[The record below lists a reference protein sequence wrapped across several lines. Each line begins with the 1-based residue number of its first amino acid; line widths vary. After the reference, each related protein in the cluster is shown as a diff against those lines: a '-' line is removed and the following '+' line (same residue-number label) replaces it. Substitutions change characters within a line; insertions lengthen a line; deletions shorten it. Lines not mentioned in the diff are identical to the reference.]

1 MKGFCGGVGTQTLDA
16 GKGRE
21 KERKKERVV
30 ILRDG
35 VAKGPGDGFFK
46 SCRRLQQ
53 DVLSVLREREEVVIG
68 AGSYFQ
74 GRRIGY

>member
-1 MKGFCGGVGTQTLDA
+1 MLQ
-16 GKGRE
+16 
-21 KERKKERVV
+21 
-30 ILRDG
+30 RDG